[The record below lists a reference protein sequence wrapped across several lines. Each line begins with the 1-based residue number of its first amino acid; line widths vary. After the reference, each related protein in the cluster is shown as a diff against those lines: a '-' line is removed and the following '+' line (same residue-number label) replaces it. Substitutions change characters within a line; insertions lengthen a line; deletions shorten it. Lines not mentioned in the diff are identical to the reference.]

1 MQQHLVLDGHDGEQP
16 DGSRPNRR
24 GMTAFGFYLYL
35 LSDCILF
42 ATLFAAFAVLHR
54 SVADGPDGHHLFNL
68 RNAFIETACL
78 LTSSLT
84 CGLAMLACDRRDAG
98 SAMGH
103 LALTFVLGGVFLSL
117 ELTEFARMISDGAGP
132 SRSAFLSAFFTL
144 VSTHGLHVTAGL
156 AWLVIL
162 LLQLRQKGI
171 TEGVVRRLFCF
182 SLFWH
187 VIDVV
192 WIAVFSFVY
201 LIGSAS

>member
-1 MQQHLVLDGHDGEQP
+1 MQQNIALDIQASHTGAGFHSE
-16 DGSRPNRR
+16 RR
-24 GMTAFGFYLYL
+24 GMTGFGFYLYL

-42 ATLFAAFAVLHR
+42 ATLFAAFAVLHGA
-54 SVADGPDGHHLFNL
+54 VADGPTGHQLFDL

-78 LTSSLT
+78 LTSSVT
-84 CGLAMLACDRRDAG
+84 CGMAMLACDRRDIR
-98 SAMGH
+98 SALVA
-103 LALTFVLGGVFLSL
+103 LAVTFVLGAVFLAL
-117 ELTEFARMISDGAGP
+117 ELTEFAHLVADGAGP
-132 SRSAFLSAFFTL
+132 SRSAFLSAFFML

-162 LLQLRQKGI
+162 VLQLRQRGF

>member
-1 MQQHLVLDGHDGEQP
+1 MQSDLVIEGPFGVPSSIAPAE
-16 DGSRPNRR
+16 RR
-24 GMTAFGFYLYL
+24 GMTGFGFYLYL
-35 LSDCILF
+35 LSDSILF
-42 ATLFAAFAVLHR
+42 ATLFAAFAVLHH
-54 SVADGPDGHHLFNL
+54 SAADGPTGHTLFNL
-68 RNAFIETACL
+68 RNTFVQTACL

-84 CGLAMLACDRRDAG
+84 CGMAMLACDRRDAI
-98 SAMGH
+98 SAK
-103 LALTFVLGGVFLSL
+103 LSLVLTFILGAAFLSL
-117 ELTEFARMISDGAGP
+117 ELIEFGHMLSEGAGP

-156 AWLVIL
+156 AWLVVIF
-162 LLQLRQKGI
+162 LQLQQRGFS
-171 TEGVVRRLFCF
+171 EGVVRRLFCF

>member
-1 MQQHLVLDGHDGEQP
+1 MQAPVVTDGRHGEAA
-16 DGSRPNRR
+16 GHPNRR
-24 GMTAFGFYLYL
+24 GMTGFGFYLYL
-35 LSDCILF
+35 LSDCLLF

-54 SVADGPDGHHLFNL
+54 SVADGPDGHQLFGL

-98 SAMGH
+98 SAKGC
-103 LALTFVLGGVFLSL
+103 LAITFALGAVFLAL
-117 ELTEFARMISDGAGP
+117 ELTEFDRMIAEGAGP
-132 SRSAFLSAFFTL
+132 DRSAFLSAFFTL

-156 AWLVIL
+156 AWIL
-162 LLQLRQKGI
+162 ILILQLRQKGF
-171 TEGVVRRLFCF
+171 TEAMVRRLFCF

-192 WIAVFSFVY
+192 WIGVFSFVY

>member
-1 MQQHLVLDGHDGEQP
+1 MQTLVVEADATSGHAQ
-16 DGSRPNRR
+16 RR
-24 GMTAFGFYLYL
+24 GMTGFGFYLYL
-35 LSDCILF
+35 LSDCLLF
-42 ATLFAAFAVLHR
+42 ATLFAAFAVLR
-54 SVADGPDGHHLFNL
+54 GAVAGGPGGHQLFDL

-84 CGLAMLACDRRDAG
+84 CGLAMLASDRRDTA
-98 SAMGH
+98 SAMGY
-103 LALTFVLGGVFLSL
+103 LAITFVLGTVFLAL
-117 ELTEFARMISDGAGP
+117 ELTEFARMIAGGAGP

-156 AWLVIL
+156 AWLVTLFVQI
-162 LLQLRQKGI
+162 RQRGF
-171 TEGVVRRLFCF
+171 TEGVLRRLFCF

-201 LIGSAS
+201 LIGSAP

>member
-1 MQQHLVLDGHDGEQP
+1 MQQHVVPAGHHGEA
-16 DGSRPNRR
+16 GGHPNRR
-24 GMTAFGFYLYL
+24 GMTGFGFYLYL

-54 SVADGPDGHHLFNL
+54 SVADGPDGHQLFSL

-84 CGLAMLACDRRDAG
+84 CGFAMLACDRRDTR
-98 SAMGH
+98 SAMAS
-103 LALTFVLGGVFLSL
+103 LALTFVLGAVFLSL
-117 ELTEFARMISDGAGP
+117 ELTEFSHMISAGAGP
-132 SRSAFLSAFFTL
+132 GRSAFLSAFFTL

-162 LLQLRQKGI
+162 LLQLGQRGL
-171 TEGVVRRLFCF
+171 TEGMVRRMFCF

-192 WIAVFSFVY
+192 WIGVFSFVY

>member
-1 MQQHLVLDGHDGEQP
+1 MLQSVLDAQHIPAPHAAASE
-16 DGSRPNRR
+16 RR
-24 GMTAFGFYLYL
+24 GMTGFGFYLYL
-35 LSDCILF
+35 LSDCVLF

-54 SVADGPDGHHLFNL
+54 SVADGPSGQQLFDL

-78 LTSSLT
+78 LTSSVT
-84 CGLAMLACDRRDAG
+84 CGMAMLACDRRDTRAAFG
-98 SAMGH
+98 A
-103 LALTFVLGGVFLSL
+103 LAVTFLLGLVFLSM
-117 ELTEFARMISDGAGP
+117 ELKEFARMVSEGAGP

-144 VSTHGLHVTAGL
+144 VGTHGLHVTAGL
-156 AWLVIL
+156 VWLGVIVV
-162 LLQLRQKGI
+162 QLRRKGFS
-171 TEGVVRRLFCF
+171 EGVVRRMFCF

>member
-1 MQQHLVLDGHDGEQP
+1 MQAPVVTDGRHGEAA
-16 DGSRPNRR
+16 GHPNRR
-24 GMTAFGFYLYL
+24 GMTGFGFYLYL
-35 LSDCILF
+35 LSDCLLF

-54 SVADGPDGHHLFNL
+54 SVADGPDGHQLFGL

-98 SAMGH
+98 SAKGC
-103 LALTFVLGGVFLSL
+103 LAITFALGAVFLAL
-117 ELTEFARMISDGAGP
+117 ELTEFDRMIAEGAGP
-132 SRSAFLSAFFTL
+132 DRSAFLSAFFTL

-156 AWLVIL
+156 AWIL
-162 LLQLRQKGI
+162 ILILQLLQKGF
-171 TEGVVRRLFCF
+171 TEAMVRRLFCF

-192 WIAVFSFVY
+192 WIGVFSFVY

>member
-1 MQQHLVLDGHDGEQP
+1 MQQNVVLHMQATQTGA
-16 DGSRPNRR
+16 GSHSERR
-24 GMTAFGFYLYL
+24 GMTGFGFYLYL

-42 ATLFAAFAVLHR
+42 ATLFAAFAVLHGA
-54 SVADGPDGHHLFNL
+54 VADGPTGRQLFDL

-78 LTSSLT
+78 LTSSVT
-84 CGLAMLACDRRDAG
+84 CGMAMLACDRRHIT
-98 SAMGH
+98 SALVA
-103 LALTFVLGGVFLSL
+103 LAVTFILGGVFLAL
-117 ELTEFARMISDGAGP
+117 ELTEFAHLVADGAGP
-132 SRSAFLSAFFTL
+132 SRSAFLSAFFML

-156 AWLVIL
+156 AWLLIL
-162 LLQLRQKGI
+162 VLQLQQRGFS
-171 TEGVVRRLFCF
+171 EGVVRRLFCF

>member
-1 MQQHLVLDGHDGEQP
+1 MQAHVVPNGRHDEEAAH
-16 DGSRPNRR
+16 PNRR
-24 GMTAFGFYLYL
+24 GTTGFGFYLYL

-54 SVADGPDGHHLFNL
+54 SVADGPDGHQLFGL

-84 CGLAMLACDRRDAG
+84 CGLAMLACDRRDAS
-98 SAMGH
+98 SAKGF
-103 LALTFVLGGVFLSL
+103 LAITFALGAAFLAL
-117 ELTEFARMISDGAGP
+117 ELTEFHRMIADGAGP
-132 SRSAFLSAFFTL
+132 DRSAFLSAFFTL

-156 AWLVIL
+156 AWIL
-162 LLQLRQKGI
+162 ILILQLRQKGF
-171 TEGVVRRLFCF
+171 TEAMVRRLFCF

-192 WIAVFSFVY
+192 WIGVFSFVY
-201 LIGSAS
+201 LIGSTS

>member
-1 MQQHLVLDGHDGEQP
+1 MNQVLLAAPNLPVP
-16 DGSRPNRR
+16 DGGPAGRR
-24 GMTAFGFYLYL
+24 SMTGFGFYLYL
-35 LSDCILF
+35 LSDCVLF

-54 SVADGPDGHHLFNL
+54 AVADGPSGHQLFDL

-78 LTSSLT
+78 LTSSVT
-84 CGLAMLACDRRDAG
+84 CGMAMLACDRRDSRA
-98 SAMGH
+98 AFVA
-103 LALTFVLGGVFLSL
+103 LAATLVLGLAFLSM
-117 ELTEFARMISDGAGP
+117 ELREFAHMVSDGSGP

-156 AWLVIL
+156 VWMLVIVEQL
-162 LLQLRQKGI
+162 LRRGFSD
-171 TEGVVRRLFCF
+171 GVVRRMFCF